1 MRPAMRGAPPIPHFP
16 LEPPTFSLLRSSSS
30 TISVL
35 VVLFLLIFSS
45 ITVSSHAADIGTDA
59 RALLA
64 FKASVGT
71 SNPHLISW
79 SSSAIASVC
88 TTWFGVSCSNGS
100 WALPPQGNGSS
111 SERVTSLRLPAKS
124 LFGLISVGTLG
135 QLDAIET
142 MSLRGNTLSGEL
154 PTDLLYNCKSLRRLY
169 LQNNNFSGPL
179 PANISSSWPFLL
191 QLDLSFNGFS
201 GPIPPSLSTAPRL
214 KTLYLQNNSLAG
226 PVPPIDNSSLTFFSV
241 ANNQLSGPIPSSV
254 SSFSAESFSGN
265 GELCGPPLPAACAN
279 STQEDGEE
287 LTSPA
292 ASPPAAAKPASSNPS
307 PNSQALPRTP
317 STDSN
322 HSHKLSKNAII
333 GIALGSFG
341 AAVMVSLLFCF
352 MCTSCCKRGSS
363 SRGNQKKNQSDVGE
377 HAGNRPQLA
386 QSKDGNDN
394 NNKNARKTDQSSSKL
409 VFVDRKAKPMFDL
422 EELLRAS
429 AEVLGKGSLGTAY
442 KAMVDDGM
450 VVVVKRLREV
460 MCEPEDFKHKMDTL
474 GRLHHPNLIPL
485 RAYYFAKTE
494 KLLVLDYMPHG
505 SLSALLH
512 GNKAKPLNWEGR
524 LSVAGIVART
534 MAYLHDQKVVHGNL
548 KSSNVLLATIVDE
561 GEEDTWKL
569 SDYGL
574 VQLALFSPTRNVK
587 LMGYI
592 APEISDMRSM
602 TIKGDVYSYG
612 VLLLE
617 LLTGKSPILTAFD
630 DHTLDLAK
638 WVHASLLREP
648 NLTKPPFNSAPSPL
662 FDPFLLKLDPF
673 THEDML
679 QLLHISL
686 LCTSHSPSQRPSMPN
701 IVSLLDNIRNKPSDV
716 DTDVDDLYS
725 GKYYHHQ

>member
-1 MRPAMRGAPPIPHFP
+1 MRGAPPIPHFP
-16 LEPPTFSLLRSSSS
+16 LNPPSFSLLRSSSC

-45 ITVSSHAADIGTDA
+45 IAASSNAADIGTDA
-59 RALLA
+59 QALLA

-71 SNPHLISW
+71 SNPNLISW

-100 WALPPQGNGSS
+100 WALPPQANGSS

-124 LFGLISVGTLG
+124 LFGLIPVGTLG

-142 MSLRGNTLSGEL
+142 VSLRGNTLSGEL
-154 PTDLLYNCKSLRRLY
+154 PADLLYNCKLLRRLY

-179 PANISSSWPFLL
+179 PANISSSWPLLL

-214 KTLYLQNNSLAG
+214 KTLYLQNNALAG
-226 PVPPIDNSSLTFFSV
+226 PLPPIDNSSLTFFSV

-254 SSFSAESFSGN
+254 SNFSAESFSGN
-265 GELCGPPLPAACAN
+265 GELCGPPLPTACAN
-279 STQEDGEE
+279 NTQEDGEE

-292 ASPPAAAKPASSNPS
+292 ASPPAAAKPDSSS
-307 PNSQALPRTP
+307 PNSNSQALPPTP
-317 STDSN
+317 STNSN
-322 HSHKLSKNAII
+322 QSHKLTKNATI

-341 AAVMVSLLFCF
+341 AAVMASLLFCF
-352 MCTSCCKRGSS
+352 MCTSCCKRASS
-363 SRGNQKKNQSDVGE
+363 SRINQKKNQSDVGE
-377 HAGNRPQLA
+377 LYANRPQLA
-386 QSKDGNDN
+386 QSKDEIS
-394 NNKNARKTDQSSSKL
+394 NNKYKNAKKTDQNTSKL

-460 MCEPEDFKHKMDTL
+460 MCEHEDFKHKIDTL
-474 GRLHHPNLIPL
+474 GRLHHPNLAPL

-524 LSVAGIVART
+524 LSVAGIVAHA
-534 MAYLHDQKVVHGNL
+534 MVYLHDQKVVHGNL
-548 KSSNVLLATIVDE
+548 KSSNVLLATIADE
-561 GEEDTWKL
+561 GDGDTWKVA
-569 SDYGL
+569 DYGL
-574 VQLALFSPTRNVK
+574 VQLALFSPTSNVK

-592 APEISDMRSM
+592 APEISDMRSVTM
-602 TIKGDVYSYG
+602 KSDIYSYG

-630 DHTLDLAK
+630 DHTLDLPK

-648 NLTKPPFNSAPSPL
+648 NLTKPPLNSSPSPL

-686 LCTSHSPSQRPSMPN
+686 LCTSHSPYQRPSMLD
-701 IVSLLDNIRNKPSDV
+701 IVSRLDNLRYRPSDL

-725 GKYYHHQ
+725 GKYYHHQQ